1 RWIQRFLPEV
11 VPYPLLPKHLNVRL
25 RLAEVSGMS
34 AVPVNNRSAAR
45 LAVATNWRCLRTRFC
60 SKVVESVLAVRFATE
75 ALKLWQ
81 WGRRCHRDIA
91 PSSAASNRFRSS
103 AGSRPR
109 AKRDKRMSRATDHGD
124 GEVICKLVAVGHQL
138 VWFSAESR

>member
-45 LAVATNWRCLRTRFC
+45 LAVATNWRCL
-60 SKVVESVLAVRFATE
+60 
-75 ALKLWQ
+75 
-81 WGRRCHRDIA
+81 RDIA